1 MRRAENAT
9 HAQQSADEIRAEYAD
24 SGQSYLTGRNQ
35 TFDNLADWYEK
46 EFLIPPRYLN
56 GQKIA
61 GLRTFENEK
70 NKLNRLRLSF
80 GNALVS
86 DISYDVLYAYKL
98 KRLDTGVAIA
108 TVNRDFELLR
118 TMFRKAVRRKW
129 LKESPF
135 DFGERLIEKSLE
147 PRRTLT

>member
-1 MRRAENAT
+1 MV
-9 HAQQSADEIRAEYAD
+9 SEIGYD
-24 SGQSYLTGRNQ
+24 
-35 TFDNLADWYEK
+35 
-46 EFLIPPRYLN
+46 
-56 GQKIA
+56 
-61 GLRTFENEK
+61 
-70 NKLNRLRLSF
+70 
-80 GNALVS
+80 ALH
-86 DISYDVLYAYKL
+86 AYKL

-147 PRRTLT
+147 PRRTITLTYKDEKLILDEAKKIKKAEMINLDF